1 MGIHASFRL
10 NLRSIA
16 SEQLNSFRFASKT
29 AVRFNIRKALQVLG
43 GTLVVL
49 LLSLPTFSQGSAGRI
64 VGAVFDSNGG
74 VIAGATVT
82 VLDVQRGTTRT
93 LTTDDTG
100 SYNAPNLIP
109 GTYKVR
115 GEFTGFS
122 IVERQNVVLE
132 VGQEIRIDLT
142 LQPGQQ
148 TQTITVT
155 EAIPLV
161 NTTNAELGGTL
172 QNEIINDLPLNGRNF
187 ANLLQ
192 LRPGVTIYPGGSGW
206 SQSSNGMRAHDN
218 VYLFEGVNGSDPWM
232 AQPIISA
239 VMAAGDAGTLVSIDA
254 IDEFK
259 TQQNPRAEYGW
270 KPGSIVN
277 VGIKS
282 GTNTMHGTAYAY
294 GREGS
299 WDALPYFDTPGPNK
313 GVSQTPPSVALEQFG
328 ASLGGH
334 IKKDKLFYFVNF
346 EDQRYAVGSTGQITD
361 PITGALGA
369 TDPVNGLVGACNA
382 VLAAH
387 TASPLVNP
395 ALAPLSL
402 QLAGLNPDCS
412 LGSKYPGLF
421 PAVAPANFT
430 IPNTLSNTNRIDS
443 GLGKIDYHLNEKHSI
458 SGMYFIS
465 PGSGILNDGPGVQTN
480 AAWLTSQYA
489 RSQVFSGSWTW
500 TPSSTWVNEA
510 RVGYSH
516 YYQTF
521 QSQDSGQNPASYS
534 FNGTTYNVNTGQ
546 TNPLYYGFPAIT
558 ISGFTGN
565 LGAGWPKVVGPDGV
579 LQILDHVSYLHG
591 NHAFKFGGEI
601 LYNQSTSDVTAN
613 AKGSITFGNL
623 QDFFTGGIN
632 TNTKDGGSAA
642 ILVGNLVRHFT
653 DAGYALFF
661 QDDWRV
667 KPRLTVNIGLRYE
680 LNTVPHER
688 DSLQGN
694 FNPNRGLTQVGSGIS
709 APYNGDHNN
718 FSPRLG
724 FAWDMFGNG
733 KTVLRG
739 GGGILY
745 EQMSLD
751 VFQGIGNSFG
761 LRVEPTGDQFCS
773 GTGCVQGPG
782 SITVAN
788 VSFTGAALDGAAA
801 GSVANGWAN
810 NSSTVPIFNFVSA
823 CGDGNTFAPGSTTY
837 KPPPCNAIMVDPN
850 LRTPYV
856 ANWSLGIQ
864 RALTNNLSLEVSYVG
879 NHGTKLI
886 GALDLNQPALQ
897 SVTVPANG
905 TTILTPMTITTGPG
919 WTGAALSLCAAQTT
933 TKLLKQDC
941 APSGGL
947 EQAGRPFNSQFPYLK
962 YIDYFGNLD
971 ASNYNGLQVA
981 LTAHNY
987 HGLTLTTGYTY
998 SHALGESSDQGTSGG
1013 LVIPANSYG
1022 NLRKQL
1028 YTSTTFDMRHRLT
1041 VSGSYAIPGK
1051 KGFGQVLEG
1060 WSINSAVVVQT
1071 GTPWGINDTS
1081 TDFAG
1086 IGEANG
1092 RNPQG
1097 NEGMQWNFSG
1107 NPSDFE
1113 AIHNFY
1119 GASPNGGGV
1128 PFFKGSGNPASPTS
1142 NTSCNSAVAGNPL
1155 AQASLAVL
1163 GCYALG
1169 NSILIPPAYG
1179 SFGTMSRN
1187 PWRDGGFR
1195 NWDASVSKTFKIKE
1209 RLSAQIRGEVFNVLN
1224 HPNFVNPYGGPG
1236 GAGTPNDINPSR
1248 AGTGSGLGY
1257 VLNTPDAASSNP
1269 VLGSGGAR
1277 DLQIGMKL
1285 IF

>member
-1 MGIHASFRL
+1 MGIHVSLRG
-10 NLRSIA
+10 NLRGA
-16 SEQLNSFRFASKT
+16 VQL
-29 AVRFNIRKALQVLG
+29 NIRKALQVLS
-43 GTLVVL
+43 GTLMVV
-49 LLSLPTFSQGSAGRI
+49 LLSLPAFSQGDAGRI
-64 VGAVFDSNGG
+64 LGTVLDSNGG

-82 VLDVQRGTTRT
+82 ILDVQRGTTRT
-93 LTTDDTG
+93 LTTDDSG

-109 GTYKVR
+109 GSYKVR
-115 GEFTGFS
+115 AEFAGFR
-122 IVERQNVVLE
+122 ILERQNIVLE
-132 VGQEIRIDLT
+132 VGQEIRVDLT

-148 TQTITVT
+148 TETITVT
-155 EAIPLV
+155 ESIPLV

-294 GREGS
+294 GRDGS
-299 WDALPYFDTPGPNK
+299 WDTLPYFDTAGRGIG
-313 GVSQTPPSVALEQFG
+313 GVATTPPPVALEQFG

-346 EDQRYAVGSTGQITD
+346 EDQRYTVGSTGQIF
-361 PITGALGA
+361 
-369 TDPVNGLVGACNA
+369 DPVNNHLTAPATPNCLNGYSGDCVNSLPDACNDA
-382 VLAAH
+382 L
-387 TASPLVNP
+387 LGGK
-395 ALAPLSL
+395 LAPLSA
-402 QLAGLNPDCS
+402 QLAGLDPATCNPVS
-412 LGSKYPGLF
+412 SQIKNGSQGLF
-421 PAVAPANFT
+421 PIVTGPALT
-430 IPNTLSNTNRIDS
+430 KIPNTLPNTNRIDS
-443 GLGKIDYHLNEKHSI
+443 GLAKIDYHLNEKHSV

-465 PGSGILNDGPGVQTN
+465 PGSGILNDAPGTQTN
-480 AAWLTSQYA
+480 AAWLTNQYA

-516 YYQTF
+516 YYQIF
-521 QSQDSGQNPASYS
+521 QSQDSGQNPASYN
-534 FNGTTYNVNTGQ
+534 FNGTTYSVNTGQ

-558 ISGFTGN
+558 IAGFTGN

-623 QDFFTGGIN
+623 EDFFTGGIG
-632 TNTKDGGSAA
+632 TNSADGGSAA

-667 KPRLTVNIGLRYE
+667 KPRLTINIGLRYE

-709 APYNGDHNN
+709 TPYNGDHNN

-761 LRVEPTGDQFCS
+761 LRVEPTGDLLCS
-773 GTGCVQGPG
+773 AANPATNPCPQGPG

-788 VSFTGAALDGAAA
+788 VSFTGAPLDGASK
-801 GSVANGWAN
+801 GSVGYGWAN
-810 NSSTVPIFNFVSA
+810 NSTTPIFNFVSA
-823 CGDGNTFAPGSTTY
+823 CGDGSTVLPGAGGLT
-837 KPPPCNAIMVDPN
+837 PPQCNAIMVDPN

-879 NHGTKLI
+879 NHGAKLI
-886 GALDLNQPALQ
+886 GALDINQP
-897 SVTVPANG
+897 PAG
-905 TTILTPMTITTGPG
+905 TG
-919 WTGAALSLCAAQTT
+919 WTTPWTAAQATAA
-933 TKLLKQDC
+933 KLPAGDVGFTSEQICLGQAATLIYKKC
-941 APSGGL
+941 AVNAAA
-947 EQAGRPFNSQFPYLK
+947 EQAARPFSSQFPYLK
-962 YIDYFGNLD
+962 FIDYFGNLD
-971 ASNYNGLQVA
+971 SSNYNGLQVA

-1013 LVIPANSYG
+1013 LVIPQNSYG

-1071 GTPWGINDTS
+1071 GTPWGINDST

-1097 NEGMQWNFSG
+1097 NEGMQWNFFG

-1128 PFFKGSGNPASPTS
+1128 PFFKGLSNPK
-1142 NTSCNSAVAGNPL
+1142 CVSAAGSDPL
-1155 AQASLAVL
+1155 AIGSLTIL

-1169 NSILIPPAYG
+1169 NSVLIPPAYG
-1179 SFGTMSRN
+1179 SFGTMPRN

-1209 RLSAQIRGEVFNVLN
+1209 RLSAQFRGEVFNVLN

-1248 AGTGSGLGY
+1248 AGNGTGLGY